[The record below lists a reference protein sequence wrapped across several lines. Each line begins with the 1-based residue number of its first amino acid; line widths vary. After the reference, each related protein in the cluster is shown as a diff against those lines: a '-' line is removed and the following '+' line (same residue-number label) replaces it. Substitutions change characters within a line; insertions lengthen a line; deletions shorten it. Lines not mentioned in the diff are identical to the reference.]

1 MNILVGLDY
10 GKVRC
15 GIAIS
20 DPNHMIASPHKTV
33 NNNLLIDSLIEIN
46 NEYGISK
53 LIVGLPKKMNNQI
66 FDLEHEIQSVIKR
79 VKKRI
84 PSIIIERVD
93 ERFTSKISS
102 SIIINSGLSKKN
114 RRDKLIIDKI
124 SASLILE
131 SYLIQKNK

>member
-33 NNNLLIDSLIEIN
+33 NNNLLIDSLVEIN

-79 VKKRI
+79 VKKEFH
-84 PSIIIERVD
+84 PSSLKEWMRDSHQKFQNTFLMLLHINKKIE
-93 ERFTSKISS
+93 EIKKI
-102 SIIINSGLSKKN
+102 
-114 RRDKLIIDKI
+114 
-124 SASLILE
+124 
-131 SYLIQKNK
+131 

>member
-53 LIVGLPKKMNNQI
+53 LIIGLPKKMNNQI
-66 FDLEHEIQSVIKR
+66 FDLEYDIQSAIERIK
-79 VKKRI
+79 KSI

-93 ERFTSKISS
+93 ERFTSEISKQ
-102 SIIINSGLSKKN
+102 IIL
-114 RRDKLIIDKI
+114 
-124 SASLILE
+124 
-131 SYLIQKNK
+131 

>member
-20 DPNHMIASPHKTV
+20 DPNQMIASPHKTV

-53 LIVGLPKKMNNQI
+53 LIIGLPKKINNQI
-66 FDLEHEIQSVIKR
+66 FDLEHDIQSLIKSI
-79 VKKRI
+79 KKSL
-84 PSIIIERVD
+84 PSIKVERVD
-93 ERFTSKISS
+93 ERFTSKISKYFLNIS
-102 SIIINSGLSKKN
+102 SQKQKN
-114 RRDKLIIDKI
+114 RRNKENLDKI
-124 SASLILE
+124 SASLILQT
-131 SYLIQKNK
+131 YIDQK

>member
-20 DPNHMIASPHKTV
+20 DPNQMIASPHKTV

-53 LIVGLPKKMNNQI
+53 LIIGLPKKMNNQI
-66 FDLEHEIQSVIKR
+66 FDLEHDIQSLIKSI
-79 VKKRI
+79 KKSL
-84 PSIIIERVD
+84 PSIKVERVD
-93 ERFTSKISS
+93 ERFTSKISKYFLNIS
-102 SIIINSGLSKKN
+102 SQKQKN
-114 RRDKLIIDKI
+114 RRNKENLDKI
-124 SASLILE
+124 SASLILQT
-131 SYLIQKNK
+131 YIDQK